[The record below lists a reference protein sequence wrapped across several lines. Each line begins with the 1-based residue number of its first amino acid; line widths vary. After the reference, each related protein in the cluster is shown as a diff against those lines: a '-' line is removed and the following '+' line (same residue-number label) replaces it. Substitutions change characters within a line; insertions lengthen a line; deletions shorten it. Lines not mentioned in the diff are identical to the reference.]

1 MPIFRSGKTEVSCF
15 LPVVGSCTAARA
27 RLSWRPRAACTSIV
41 SVVMDDEDGRCLL
54 DVICDPEA
62 LNDFLHGSE
71 THGHVP
77 EVQPA
82 VQLSANEPTGLPRVS
97 VDLDFLE
104 DDDILGGSPGGEGG
118 SNGIGTNHEP
128 CDILQQSLAEA
139 NITEQSLQ
147 EAEAE
152 LDLGSFG
159 IPGLTQVVQTLPDAS
174 LSGAGGT
181 TVGVGIGVG
190 GAATIFPGSAPSTTA
205 TPPNATAD
213 MLGSVLAQQGLQL
226 QPQVMNKAI
235 SVQPFMQPVGLGN
248 VTLQPIS
255 SLQALPNGSQSGHL
269 GIGQI
274 QVVGQPT
281 VMTINQSGQ
290 QILAKAMS
298 GYQLHQSGPEVSAT
312 GSQAALGGSGG
323 GLLIQ
328 GNKTTLGSPALN
340 GPAVCVSS
348 TNSSSGCTM
357 TAPAGLVGFGST
369 SLSSGIGPQVQNQGQ
384 IMQNVIIQRTP
395 TPIQPKPPQGG
406 AIQPKLFKQ
415 QQQQQQQISQPS
427 QNDAHKTLGLQQ
439 IPVSTAQN
447 VTFLTGKPGSNV
459 VLNTQG
465 TTQGPQFQQTL
476 FKQQGAQQS
485 GKPLSVHLLNQ
496 SGSIVIPSQTVLQG
510 QNHQFLLPQLQ
521 AGGQILTQHP
531 GGHIIT
537 SQGPGGQLIAN
548 QILTANQNINLGQ
561 VLTSQGHPGAAHIL
575 SGPIQLQS
583 GQMGTQT
590 LFQVPV
596 SLAQSQSQTQT
607 HTVSGHA
614 QTVIQ
619 GMPIQNSLTM
629 LSQVEGLSPAVSLQP
644 ALQPQPGG
652 VPSSNIT
659 GAATMAQGQPGEC
672 VTVLGSSTDQAA
684 HPTQQHVSQSSIL
697 AMQPSSLSTAT
708 TIPCSSPS
716 MSVSTSSSV
725 TAVGLVPHQAQHS
738 PGRLLFT
745 NQGSSM
751 ILSQESLQMF
761 LQQEQHHQ
769 SENES
774 TPSVGVPASVIVSS
788 NNITAPAPAVHDS
801 QLTDSWVGQSHSPSP
816 GPSHMTAVVKQVP
829 SAGHKQPLR
838 IQGMSPSPGLTTHT
852 TVPPVSESPQPSHSP
867 LTLSQQIQ
875 SPHHQQQ
882 THPPS
887 QTQTQTPTRS
897 CTPSPH
903 PQLFIVHNQIAESP
917 QPAPQGQPQKTQH
930 AQPQQTHIHVQLQP
944 QPRPASQ
951 PAPYQQEMPPMS
963 QSPKPPPAP
972 PAQHQFTAPPV
983 STSATAVVKAQV
995 PILGLTAE
1003 QQHHL
1008 QLIGAQI
1015 QTLSGITQPSPQ
1027 QKQLLDKLHQVQQ
1040 NILLQA
1046 KQSAQPKPQPL
1057 PQTQPPVTSQF
1068 SSQQDV
1074 PVDKLVIA
1082 TSSSTGTP
1090 AQLLSVLQPTSVLV
1104 KTPATASSDL
1114 QVFSGTQG
1122 PAGSM
1127 VNQTVTPASLTQP
1140 AQVQPKPGVINS
1152 VGGMTLGK
1160 AGMQMQVLGT
1170 SLTQM
1175 PAPQTPTPLQTQTTT
1190 MKMPFSAEPS
1200 KEARMLEQL
1209 RKQQGSVLHP
1219 NYSAPFHSFEDTFHR
1234 LMPYHVYQGTANS
1247 SQDYQK
1253 VDDEFERV
1261 SCHLLKRTQA
1271 MLDKYR
1277 CLLFAESKQ
1286 RLGPSAEMVMMDR
1299 MFIQEEKIALS
1310 QDRVLA
1316 RERPEEF
1323 VANARMLEGVLS
1335 SQQKS
1340 SSAEPTVATGGVAA
1354 VPVPAPPAPAPTP
1367 TPLPNIPP
1375 NPPPVPTQAPAQ
1387 ASTPTPAS
1395 NPAPAL
1401 TTAPPAPPPTTPFP
1415 PTAPFHPT
1423 KLVIK
1428 HGEGGAS
1435 VSWSSSCP
1443 TTPAAAGRLAEPNSQ
1458 NSSSSR
1464 APAASSSLSSS
1475 SFNSQAAD
1483 DEDALPQRTSKPPM
1497 KTYEARRR
1505 IGLKLKIKQDQA
1517 GFSKVVHN
1525 TALDPVHTPQSQQSS
1540 LSASQPH
1547 TQLEDAATHPKSQ
1560 PVSTPKTVIRTQS
1573 PVCTTPAAPAASS
1586 VSSVTITTAQ
1596 CNQSQRG
1603 NATHNAAPSSSTSS
1617 SHTWSFSTSSSSA
1630 QMNGTLDNH
1639 DAGGVKANSNSTAT
1653 PSQTTCRLP
1662 LRKTYRENISP
1673 RVRPGV
1679 PGGGEESFTYP
1690 RPTPSPPR
1698 HEASSPPS
1706 ERTVI
1711 ASVKVEKRSREA
1723 SHIHTESSNETG
1735 RYGSAMQG
1743 LDDMDEVF
1751 NRGIKTTQRHHL
1763 PPLLDREG
1771 AKERGEECTE
1781 LETDVGKYKRAS
1793 GKNRHRAG
1801 GTFRMDQHAPGPP
1814 SPESSFTRDS
1824 LLPAKRCKSD
1834 SPDMDN
1840 ASFSSGSPPD
1850 DSLNEH
1856 LQCAI
1861 DSILNLQQEPSA
1873 RGQHIKGGNSRSHQ
1887 SQRPGGSATSSH
1899 RPSVPTSSS
1908 SSSSSLAQHPQ
1919 VGGRGHNGNLVPQ
1932 TQSR

>member
-1 MPIFRSGKTEVSCF
+1 
-15 LPVVGSCTAARA
+15 
-27 RLSWRPRAACTSIV
+27 
-41 SVVMDDEDGRCLL
+41 
-54 DVICDPEA
+54 
-62 LNDFLHGSE
+62 
-71 THGHVP
+71 GHVP
-77 EVQPA
+77 EVQPTA
-82 VQLSANEPTGLPRVS
+82 QLSASESTGLPRVS

-104 DDDILGGSPGGEGG
+104 DDILGESPGGEGG

-174 LSGAGGT
+174 LSGAGST
-181 TVGVGIGVG
+181 AVGVGIGVG
-190 GAATIFPGSAPSTTA
+190 GAATIFPGSATSTTA
-205 TPPNATAD
+205 TPPNATTD

-255 SLQALPNGSQSGHL
+255 SLQALSNGSQSGHL

-290 QILAKAMS
+290 PILAKAMS
-298 GYQLHQSGPEVSAT
+298 GYQLHQSGPEVSGA
-312 GSQAALGGSGG
+312 GSQTGLGGSGG

-328 GNKTTLGSPALN
+328 SNKATLGSPALN

-348 TNSSSGCTM
+348 TNSSSGGTM

-369 SLSSGIGPQVQNQGQ
+369 PLSSGIGPQTQPQGQ

-406 AIQPKLFKQ
+406 AIQPKIFKQ
-415 QQQQQQQISQPS
+415 QPQPPQPAPQVL
-427 QNDAHKTLGLQQ
+427 QNDTHKALGLQQ
-439 IPVSTAQN
+439 LPVSAPQN
-447 VTFLTGKPGSNV
+447 VAFLTGKPGPNV
-459 VLNTQG
+459 VLSTQA

-476 FKQQGAQQS
+476 FKQQAAQPS

-496 SGSIVIPSQTVLQG
+496 PSSIVIPSQTVLQG

-537 SQGPGGQLIAN
+537 SQGPGGQIIAN

-575 SGPIQLQS
+575 SGPIQLQP
-583 GQMGTQT
+583 GQMGTPT
-590 LFQVPV
+590 LFQMPV
-596 SLAQSQSQTQT
+596 TLAQSQNPTQTQ
-607 HTVSGHA
+607 TVSGHA

-652 VPSSNIT
+652 VPSST
-659 GAATMAQGQPGEC
+659 VAATMAQGQPGEC
-672 VTVLGSSTDQAA
+672 VTVLGSSTDQAT
-684 HPTQQHVSQSSIL
+684 HPTQQLVPQTSIL
-697 AMQPSSLSTAT
+697 AMQPASSVSTAT
-708 TIPCSSPS
+708 TASSSSPS

-725 TAVGLVPHQAQHS
+725 TAVGLVPPQAQQS

-769 SENES
+769 TENES

-788 NNITAPAPAVHDS
+788 NSITAPAPAVHDS

-816 GPSHMTAVVKQVP
+816 GPSHMVP
-829 SAGHKQPLR
+829 SGGHQQPLK
-838 IQGMSPSPGLTTHT
+838 IQRMSPSPALTTHVT
-852 TVPPVSESPQPSHSP
+852 APPVAESPQPSQSP

-882 THPPS
+882 SRPPS
-887 QTQTQTPTRS
+887 QPQPQSQTPSRS
-897 CTPSPH
+897 CTPSSH
-903 PQLFIVHNQIAESP
+903 PPLFIVHNQIAESP
-917 QPAPQGQPQKTQH
+917 KPAPQGQPQQTP
-930 AQPQQTHIHVQLQP
+930 PQQTHIQVQLQP
-944 QPRPASQ
+944 QPASQ
-951 PAPYQQEMPPMS
+951 PTPYQQDMPPMS
-963 QSPKPPPAP
+963 QSPKPPPAH
-972 PAQHQFTAPPV
+972 HQFTAPPV
-983 STSATAVVKAQV
+983 SACATAVVKTQV
-995 PILGLTAE
+995 PIQGLTSE

-1008 QLIGAQI
+1008 QLVGAQI
-1015 QTLSGITQPSPQ
+1015 QTLSTISQPSLQ
-1027 QKQLLDKLHQVQQ
+1027 QKQLLEKLHQQVQQ
-1040 NILLQA
+1040 NIMLQA
-1046 KQSAQPKPQPL
+1046 KQPAQPQPQA
-1057 PQTQPPVTSQF
+1057 TTQF

-1074 PVDKLVIA
+1074 PLDKVVIA
-1082 TSSSTGTP
+1082 SSASTGAP
-1090 AQLLSVLQPTSVLV
+1090 AQLPSMLQPTSVLV
-1104 KTPATASSDL
+1104 KTPATSSDL
-1114 QVFSGTQG
+1114 QVFSGAQG
-1122 PAGSM
+1122 PAGAM

-1140 AQVQPKPGVINS
+1140 AQQPKPGVISS
-1152 VGGMTLGK
+1152 VGGVTLGK
-1160 AGMQMQVLGT
+1160 GGIQIQVLGA

-1175 PAPQTPTPLQTQTTT
+1175 PAPQPPAPVQAQTTT
-1190 MKMPFSAEPS
+1190 IMKMPFSAEPS
-1200 KEARMLEQL
+1200 KEAMLEQL
-1209 RKQQGSVLHP
+1209 RKHQGSVLHP
-1219 NYSAPFHSFEDTFHR
+1219 NYSAPFHSFEDTLHR
-1234 LMPYHVYQGTANS
+1234 LLPYHLYQGTANS
-1247 SQDYQK
+1247 SQDYQR
-1253 VDDEFERV
+1253 DDEFEKV
-1261 SCHLLKRTQA
+1261 SSQLLKRTQA

-1277 CLLFAESKQ
+1277 YLLFAESK
-1286 RLGPSAEMVMMDR
+1286 RLGPSAEMVMIDR
-1299 MFIQEEKIALS
+1299 MFIQEEKVALN
-1310 QDRVLA
+1310 QDRILA
-1316 RERPEEF
+1316 KERPEF
-1323 VANARMLEGVLS
+1323 VANVRMLESVS

-1340 SSAEPTVATGGVAA
+1340 SSAEPTPVSGGVSAA
-1354 VPVPAPPAPAPTP
+1354 VPAPAPAAAAAAAATPPAPVPIIAPNPAPAPTP
-1367 TPLPNIPP
+1367 VSAPV
-1375 NPPPVPTQAPAQ
+1375 PPP
-1387 ASTPTPAS
+1387 PAS
-1395 NPAPAL
+1395 VPSAAPSL
-1401 TTAPPAPPPTTPFP
+1401 SPFP
-1415 PTAPFHPT
+1415 PT

-1428 HGEGGAS
+1428 QGGGSAS

-1443 TTPAAAGRLAEPNSQ
+1443 PPPAPAPAVKPVAEAASQ
-1458 NSSSSR
+1458 ISSVVR
-1464 APAASSSLSSS
+1464 TPAASSSFSSS
-1475 SFNSQAAD
+1475 SSNSQAAD
-1483 DEDALPQRTSKPPM
+1483 DDDALPQRTSKPPI

-1505 IGLKLKIKQDQA
+1505 IGLKLKIKQDQT

-1525 TALDPVHTPQSQQSS
+1525 TALDPVHTPQPQLSSQSISQTQPQS
-1540 LSASQPH
+1540 
-1547 TQLEDAATHPKSQ
+1547 EAAVSHEKTHPS
-1560 PVSTPKTVIRTQS
+1560 STPSTTVIRTQS
-1573 PVCTTPAAPAASS
+1573 PVCTTSGL
-1586 VSSVTITTAQ
+1586 SVTISTSQ
-1596 CNQSQRG
+1596 CNPSLRG
-1603 NATHNAAPSSSTSS
+1603 SVPPVAAPSSSTPS
-1617 SHTWSFSTSSSSA
+1617 SHTWSSSTSSSSI
-1630 QMNGTLDNH
+1630 QMNGTLDHH
-1639 DAGGVKANSNSTAT
+1639 DTSGVKHNPASTAT
-1653 PSQTTCRLP
+1653 SSQTTCRLP

-1679 PGGGEESFTYP
+1679 PGGGDENSSYP
-1690 RPTPSPPR
+1690 RTTPSPPR
-1698 HEASSPPS
+1698 HEASTPPS

-1711 ASVKVEKRSREA
+1711 ASVKVEKRDREA
-1723 SHIHTESSNETG
+1723 LLTHTESRHDSG
-1735 RYGSAMQG
+1735 RLGSAVQR
-1743 LDDMDEVF
+1743 LDEMDDVF
-1751 NRGIKTTQRHHL
+1751 NRGIKTTQHHNL
-1763 PPLLDREG
+1763 PQLLDREG
-1771 AKERGEECTE
+1771 AKEREDEHTDQ
-1781 LETDVGKYKRAS
+1781 ETDVSKYKRLS
-1793 GKNRHRAG
+1793 GKNRHKAG

-1861 DSILNLQQEPSA
+1861 DSILNLQQEPST
-1873 RGQHIKGGNSRSHQ
+1873 RGHHIKGGNSRPHQHQ
-1887 SQRPGGSATSSH
+1887 SQRPGGSTASSH
-1899 RPSVPTSSS
+1899 RPSVPPPSSA

-1919 VGGRGHNGNLVPQ
+1919 VGGRGHNGSLVPQ

>member
-1 MPIFRSGKTEVSCF
+1 
-15 LPVVGSCTAARA
+15 
-27 RLSWRPRAACTSIV
+27 
-41 SVVMDDEDGRCLL
+41 MDDEDGRCLL

-71 THGHVP
+71 THLDTDDLLDGSSDPSSSFFSATGGHVP

-104 DDDILGGSPGGEGG
+104 DDDILGGSPGGDGG

-147 EAEAE
+147 EAEGE

-159 IPGLTQVVQTLPDAS
+159 IPGLTQVVQTLPDAG
-174 LSGAGGT
+174 LSGAGGAA
-181 TVGVGIGVG
+181 VGVGIGVG
-190 GAATIFPGSAPSTTA
+190 GAAAIFPGSAQSTTA
-205 TPPNATAD
+205 TPPNSTAD

-226 QPQVMNKAI
+226 QSQVMNKAI

-255 SLQALPNGSQSGHL
+255 SLQTLPNGSQPGHL

-290 QILAKAMS
+290 PILAKAMG
-298 GYQLHQSGPEVSAT
+298 GYQLHQSGQEVSGA
-312 GSQAALGGSGG
+312 GSQPGLGGSGG
-323 GLLIQ
+323 GLLIH
-328 GNKTTLGSPALN
+328 GNKAALGSSALN
-340 GPAVCVSS
+340 GPAVCVGT
-348 TNSSSGCTM
+348 TNSSSGGAM
-357 TAPAGLVGFGST
+357 TAPAGLLGFGST
-369 SLSSGIGPQVQNQGQ
+369 TLSSGIGPHTQNQGP

-415 QQQQQQQISQPS
+415 QQQQQQPLPQSL
-427 QNDAHKTLGLQQ
+427 QNDAHKALGLQQ
-439 IPVSTAQN
+439 IPVTSAQN
-447 VTFLTGKPGSNV
+447 VAFLTGKHGSNV
-459 VLNTQG
+459 VLSTQT
-465 TTQGPQFQQTL
+465 TTQGSQFQQTL
-476 FKQQGAQQS
+476 FKQQAAQQS
-485 GKPLSVHLLNQ
+485 GKPLSLHLLNQ
-496 SGSIVIPSQTVLQG
+496 QGSIVIPSQTVLQG

-548 QILTANQNINLGQ
+548 QILTSNQNINLGQ
-561 VLTSQGHPGAAHIL
+561 MLTSQGHPGAHIL
-575 SGPIQLQS
+575 SGSIQLQS
-583 GQMGTQT
+583 GQMGTPT
-590 LFQVPV
+590 LFQMPV
-596 SLAQSQSQTQT
+596 SLAQSGHTQT
-607 HTVSGHA
+607 HTVSGHG

-652 VPSSNIT
+652 VPSSA

-672 VTVLGSSTDQAA
+672 VTLLGSSTDQAA
-684 HPTQQHVSQSSIL
+684 HPTQQHATQSSIL
-697 AMQPSSLSTAT
+697 AMQPVSSVSTVT
-708 TIPCSSPS
+708 TVPSSPS
-716 MSVSTSSSV
+716 MSTSSPV
-725 TAVGLVPHQAQHS
+725 TAMGLVPHQAQHS

-761 LQQEQHHQ
+761 LQQEQHLQ
-769 SENES
+769 TENES

-788 NNITAPAPAVHDS
+788 NSVTAPAPAVHDS

-816 GPSHMTAVVKQVP
+816 GPSHMTALVP
-829 SAGHKQPLR
+829 SSGHQQSLK
-838 IQGMSPSPGLTTHT
+838 IQGMCPSPTLTTHVT
-852 TVPPVSESPQPSHSP
+852 APPMAVSPQPSHSP

-882 THPPS
+882 QSRPPS
-887 QTQTQTPTRS
+887 QPHPQSLTPSRS
-897 CTPSPH
+897 CTPSAH
-903 PQLFIVHNQIAESP
+903 PQLFIVHNQMAESP
-917 QPAPQGQPQKTQH
+917 QPAQQG
-930 AQPQQTHIHVQLQP
+930 QQTHIQIQLQP

-951 PAPYQQEMPPMS
+951 PAPYQQDMPPLS
-963 QSPKPPPAP
+963 QSPKPPPPAP
-972 PAQHQFTAPPV
+972 PAQHQFTALPV
-983 STSATAVVKAQV
+983 STSAPAVVKAQV
-995 PILGLTAE
+995 PIQGLTAE

-1008 QLIGAQI
+1008 QLVGAQI
-1015 QTLSGITQPSPQ
+1015 QTLSGIAQPSPQ

-1046 KQSAQPKPQPL
+1046 KQAAQSQS
-1057 PQTQPPVTSQF
+1057 QASSQF

-1074 PVDKLVIA
+1074 PVDKVVIA
-1082 TSSSTGTP
+1082 PSAGTGSP
-1090 AQLLSVLQPTSVLV
+1090 AQLLSVLQSTSVLV

-1114 QVFSGTQG
+1114 QVFSGAQG
-1122 PAGSM
+1122 PAGAM

-1140 AQVQPKPGVINS
+1140 AQVQPKPGVISS
-1152 VGGMTLGK
+1152 VGGMSLGK
-1160 AGMQMQVLGT
+1160 AGMQIQVLGT

-1175 PAPQTPTPLQTQTTT
+1175 TAPQHLAPVQTQTPT

-1219 NYSAPFHSFEDTFHR
+1219 NYSAAFHSFEDTLHS
-1234 LMPYHVYQGTANS
+1234 LLPYHLYQGTANS

-1253 VDDEFERV
+1253 VDDEFETV
-1261 SCHLLKRTQA
+1261 SSTLLKRTQA

-1277 CLLFAESKQ
+1277 SLLFAESKQ
-1286 RLGPSAEMVMMDR
+1286 RLGPSAEMVMIDR

-1310 QDRVLA
+1310 QDRILA
-1316 RERPEEF
+1316 KERPEEF
-1323 VANARMLEGVLS
+1323 VANARMLESVVLS
-1335 SQQKS
+1335 QHKS
-1340 SSAEPTVATGGVAA
+1340 SSSAQTTSASGGLTAA
-1354 VPVPAPPAPAPTP
+1354 VPAPAPAAPALLPNITPNPPPAPILAPASAPVPAPIPAP
-1367 TPLPNIPP
+1367 L
-1375 NPPPVPTQAPAQ
+1375 
-1387 ASTPTPAS
+1387 
-1395 NPAPAL
+1395 PAPSAS
-1401 TTAPPAPPPTTPFP
+1401 PFP
-1415 PTAPFHPT
+1415 PT

-1428 HGEGGAS
+1428 HGGGGAS

-1443 TTPAAAGRLAEPNSQ
+1443 APQAAKSRLSEPIGHSSSFSRAHTASSSF
-1458 NSSSSR
+1458 SSSSSN
-1464 APAASSSLSSS
+1464 AK
-1475 SFNSQAAD
+1475 AAD
-1483 DEDALPQRTSKPPM
+1483 ADDDALPQRTSKPPM
-1497 KTYEARRR
+1497 KTYEARRK
-1505 IGLKLKIKQDQA
+1505 IGLKLKIKQDQT

-1525 TALDPVHTPQSQQSS
+1525 TALDPVHTPPSKQSS
-1540 LSASQPH
+1540 QSTSQPQ
-1547 TQLEDAATHPKSQ
+1547 TKPQVEAAVPHPKPNPVATPPTSVIKTQ
-1560 PVSTPKTVIRTQS
+1560 P
-1573 PVCTTPAAPAASS
+1573 PVCTASTASS
-1586 VSSVTITTAQ
+1586 VTPSTTQ
-1596 CNQSQRG
+1596 CNPLRG
-1603 NATHNAAPSSSTSS
+1603 NVPPNAASFSSTSS
-1617 SHTWSFSTSSSSA
+1617 SHTWSSSTSTSSA
-1630 QMNGTLDNH
+1630 LQMNGTLDNH
-1639 DAGGVKANSNSTAT
+1639 DQGRVKHNSASTAT

-1679 PGGGEESFTYP
+1679 PGGGDENLSYP
-1690 RPTPSPPR
+1690 KPTPSPPR

-1711 ASVKVEKRSREA
+1711 ASVKVEKRGREA
-1723 SHIHTESSNETG
+1723 SHPHTESSHDTG
-1735 RYGSAMQG
+1735 RLGSAMQG
-1743 LDDMDEVF
+1743 LEEMDEVF
-1751 NRGIKTTQRHHL
+1751 NRGIKTQHHHL
-1763 PPLLDREG
+1763 QPPLDREG
-1771 AKERGEECTE
+1771 AKERGDEHTDQ
-1781 LETDVGKYKRAS
+1781 ETDVSKYKRAS

-1861 DSILNLQQEPSA
+1861 DSILNLQQEPTA
-1873 RGQHIKGGNSRSHQ
+1873 RIKGGGSRSHQ
-1887 SQRPGGSATSSH
+1887 SQRPGGSAASSH
-1899 RPSVPTSSS
+1899 RPSVPPSSS
-1908 SSSSSLAQHPQ
+1908 ASSSSSLAQHPQ
-1919 VGGRGHNGNLVPQ
+1919 VGGRGHNGSLVPQ
-1932 TQSR
+1932 THSR